1 MTCAYYGLAFEAGT
15 LPGSLY
21 VTSSLLSLADIPGNA
36 LYTAMADHPRIGRQR
51 TQVWLFLGGA
61 VLLLALGLGM
71 FGSTSWL
78 VNGAAILGKLGMA
91 AAFNGVYVYVVE
103 IFPVEVRALAMPGVS
118 HALFSLV
125 HQGLVDMVFCQGL
138 QLSEGM
144 QMYK

>member
-103 IFPVEVRALAMPGVS
+103 IFPVEVRALAMGVCNV
-118 HALFSLV
+118 AARV
-125 HQGLVDMVFCQGL
+125 GGDGAVVGAA
-138 QLSEGM
+138 GA
-144 QMYK
+144 